1 MKHLYFFLFVCLT
14 APLLAQ
20 SPIDH
25 SSPLWAFDYM
35 RNAWATQQDDY
46 TTLYRI
52 EADSSFVSPDFRDYY
67 GQALMTVYS
76 FTGDY
81 AGKERINKQ
90 FCHQNEALSQ
100 DEKLSQDIYA
110 IDAKSFLLGKAQKES
125 ILIINEA
132 HLYPQHRVFMS
143 SLLPELAKLGYHHL
157 FMEAIS
163 PDSTYIQPSFPSRDL
178 GIYPCEPCMADLI
191 RRAIRLGFQIHPY
204 DGYLSANRDSAS
216 ARNILARYRDFP
228 QDKIIVYCGFA
239 HNDEGAAG
247 SVASYIQQFSGIN
260 PLTVDQTVY
269 YEQETSPY
277 YARLLRYYAI
287 EKPAVLVNKQGKAIP
302 LNHSGRDIFV
312 ISPLTHYING
322 YPDWLVCLPGSRWV
336 ANDFA
341 DYDAAVVFL
350 QEEIDQTAHPIP
362 FSCKQKP
369 AESRQDSLL
378 VPAGCPYLIKFYRYQ
393 GDKREIVEVRT
404 Q

>member
-1 MKHLYFFLFVCLT
+1 
-14 APLLAQ
+14 
-20 SPIDH
+20 
-25 SSPLWAFDYM
+25 
-35 RNAWATQQDDY
+35 
-46 TTLYRI
+46 
-52 EADSSFVSPDFRDYY
+52 
-67 GQALMTVYS
+67 MTVYS